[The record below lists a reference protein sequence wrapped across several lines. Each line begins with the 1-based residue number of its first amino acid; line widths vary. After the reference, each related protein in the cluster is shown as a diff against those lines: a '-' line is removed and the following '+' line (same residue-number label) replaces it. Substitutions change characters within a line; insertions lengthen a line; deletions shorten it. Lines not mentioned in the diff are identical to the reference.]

1 LSIRRLTSLSV
12 LPSSTSGLTTA
23 NGYITPSLFPAPKT
37 WLSRVGT
44 KKRAVLE
51 TGPTTPAMVSDTASA
66 SGSGSAELNERT
78 HARVLIAHRSARR
91 TCRWQ
96 RVRGRGGRLVAVM
109 AATPCSCLLQWR

>member
-66 SGSGSAELNERT
+66 TAELNERT

-96 RVRGRGGRLVAVM
+96 RGRGRGGRLVAVM